1 MRGADILRGGPV
13 IIIGGGVIG
22 TSIGFHLTDLGYP
35 DVTILER
42 GNLGEGATAAATGG
56 IRQQF
61 SSEINARL
69 VQRSIELYRSFPSL
83 TGEPFSYREH
93 GYLFLIGAG
102 TDLSMFEKS
111 VRMQNG
117 IGIPSRLLEPA
128 AVGDLVPG
136 VNLDGLAGGA
146 YCPTDGSGTPQ
157 EAVAGYAAAMRHNG
171 GKILLGTEA
180 LGFRG
185 TGTTEPVVVTSS
197 GELAA
202 EVVIIAAGPQACDV
216 GALAGVTIPVTPH
229 RRQAFAT
236 NPLPWLSDTLPFT
249 VDMAT
254 GAYIHPE
261 IGGRAVIGGND
272 RSVQAGTDTKIDWQL
287 AESLMRSLM
296 ERFPRMQDA
305 SISRGW
311 AGLREMTPDDNAVVG
326 PLGRPDGFWVA
337 AGFSGHGFMQAP
349 AIGEAVAQLL
359 IFGESSINVDLLRP
373 GRFAEGPVSHEG
385 VVF

>member
-1 MRGADILRGGPV
+1 MSGAGVLQGGRV
-13 IIIGGGVIG
+13 VIIGGGVIG
-22 TSIGFHLTDLGYP
+22 TSVGFHLTDLGYSN
-35 DVTILER
+35 VTILER

-69 VQRSIELYRSFPSL
+69 VQRSIELYKSFPSRV
-83 TGEPFSYREH
+83 GEPFSYRQH

-102 TDLSMFEKS
+102 TGLSLFEKS
-111 VRMQNG
+111 VQMQNG
-117 IGIPSRLLEPA
+117 MGIPARLLEPA
-128 AVGDLVPG
+128 AVGDLFPG
-136 VNLDGLAGGA
+136 VNPDGLAGGA

-157 EAVAGYAAAMRHNG
+157 EAVAGHAAAMRRNG
-171 GKILLGTEA
+171 AEIRLGTEA
-180 LGFRG
+180 VGFGRTRHG
-185 TGTTEPVVVTSS
+185 KPVVRTPA
-197 GELAA
+197 GELEA
-202 EVVIIAAGPQACDV
+202 ELVLIAAGPQARDV

-249 VDMAT
+249 IDMST

-272 RSVQAGTDTKIDWQL
+272 RSVPAGTDTRIDWQL
-287 AESLMRSLM
+287 AESLMQSLM

-311 AGLREMTPDDNAVVG
+311 AGLREMTPDDNAVAG
-326 PLGRPDGFWVA
+326 PLDQADGFWVA

-349 AIGEAVAQLL
+349 AIGEALAQTL
-359 IFGESSINVDLLRP
+359 IFGESSINLDPLRP
-373 GRFAEGPVSHEG
+373 ARFAEGPVSHEG